1 MTTIIATDG
10 SELAKRALEEGLR
23 IAQAIGDEV
32 VLVTAWQLP
41 VGDFGVPYAS
51 IATTDLIDTERRSA
65 ERTLEQAAETAR
77 EAGVEVRTEL
87 REGSAP
93 HEICELAKELDARM
107 IVLGSH
113 GWGAIRSALYGSVA
127 AGVLRHAPCPVLV
140 VPERKG

>member
-1 MTTIIATDG
+1 
-10 SELAKRALEEGLR
+10 
-23 IAQAIGDEV
+23 

-51 IATTDLIDTERRSA
+51 IATTELIDTERRSA

-77 EAGVEVRTEL
+77 AAGVEVTTEL
-87 REGSAP
+87 REGNAP
-93 HEICELAKELDARM
+93 HEICELARERDAGM

-113 GWGAIRSALYGSVA
+113 GWGAIRSALYGSVT

-140 VPERKG
+140 VPEHKG